1 MSSAPPDEN
10 APVIGAPVPL
20 LPDHATDEF
29 RCGEPEL
36 DRFLAGSALNRQKA
50 MLSRTYVSLC
60 AGDVA
65 GYFTLAHIQ
74 LTANEMP
81 SRLSRGMPSSIPA
94 ILMARLA
101 VDERFQRRGLGE
113 SLFADALERT
123 WSVVESGAAPVRFFV
138 VDAKHEKAKA
148 FYLKLGMKPLTDDS
162 LRLYFSYKQIE
173 AALQNES

>member
-1 MSSAPPDEN
+1 MSSAPSDESLE
-10 APVIGAPVPL
+10 VIGAPIPL
-20 LPDHATDEF
+20 AQEHATGEF
-29 RCGEPEL
+29 RCGESEL

-60 AGDVA
+60 ADDVA
-65 GYFTLAHIQ
+65 GYYTLAHVQ
-74 LTANEMP
+74 LTASEMP
-81 SRLSRGMPSSIPA
+81 SKLSRGMPSSIPA
-94 ILMARLA
+94 LLMARLA

-123 WSVVESGAAPVRFFV
+123 WSVVERGAAPVRFFV

-148 FYLKLGMKPLTDDS
+148 FYLKLGMKPLADDS

-173 AALQNES
+173 DALQNER